1 MRRHRRGGRM
11 LNVEGE
17 GRVGA
22 VEGVAQLLCDVPR
35 LHRQRLRRLLR
46 GGRRLPLRSPAQ
58 HAPQHIDVGV
68 LRQDE
73 SAALSIESPTI
84 DRPAACL
91 PLRVFACSAA
101 ALGGYSIIESQ
112 IGGIEAKTTVGFRF
126 LDLAY

>member
-91 PLRVFACSAA
+91 PLPSSVRLLSNSPWWIFDHR
-101 ALGGYSIIESQ
+101 ITD
-112 IGGIEAKTTVGFRF
+112 IEAKTTVGFRF
-126 LDLAY
+126 LD

>member
-91 PLRVFACSAA
+91 SSCSLAQQQPF
-101 ALGGYSIIESQ
+101 GGYSIIESQ